1 MRRILRIL
9 PWVALAEGV
18 GGLSAWLTRDG
29 MAELD
34 ALRQPPLTPPRAVFP
49 VVWAALYALMGW
61 GAARVAA
68 AASGRA
74 RARALTAFFCQ
85 LGANALWTVLF
96 FGLGWRGTALLWL
109 MVLWGLILWMVRSF
123 AEVDPLAGRLQLPY
137 LLWVTFAGYLNLG
150 LWWLNR

>member
-18 GGLSAWLTRDG
+18 GGLSACLTREG

-61 GAARVAA
+61 GAARVAGPSRGRGE
-68 AASGRA
+68 SGR
-74 RARALTAFFCQ
+74 
-85 LGANALWTVLF
+85 
-96 FGLGWRGTALLWL
+96 
-109 MVLWGLILWMVRSF
+109 
-123 AEVDPLAGRLQLPY
+123 
-137 LLWVTFAGYLNLG
+137 
-150 LWWLNR
+150 

>member
-18 GGLSAWLTRDG
+18 GGLSAWLTREG

-74 RARALTAFFCQ
+74 RARARTAFFCQ
-85 LGANALWTVLF
+85 LVANALWTVLF

-109 MVLWGLILWMVRSF
+109 VILWELILWMLRAFSQ
-123 AEVDPLAGRLQLPY
+123 VDPLAGRLQLPY
-137 LLWVTFAGYLNLG
+137 LLWVTFAGYLHRG
-150 LWWLNR
+150 IWWLTR

>member
-1 MRRILRIL
+1 MVRRVLRVL
-9 PWVALAEGV
+9 PWVVLTEGV

-109 MVLWGLILWMVRSF
+109 VILWELILWMLRAFSQ
-123 AEVDPLAGRLQLPY
+123 VDPLAGGSSCPICC
-137 LLWVTFAGYLNLG
+137 G
-150 LWWLNR
+150 

>member
-1 MRRILRIL
+1 MRIL

-18 GGLSAWLTRDG
+18 GGLSAWLTREG

-49 VVWAALYALMGW
+49 VVWAALYALMAGAPPGW
-61 GAARVAA
+61 PQR
-68 AASGRA
+68 RRTA

-109 MVLWGLILWMVRSF
+109 VILWELILWMLRAFSQ
-123 AEVDPLAGRLQLPY
+123 VDPLAGRLQLPY

-150 LWWLNR
+150 IWWLNR

>member
-18 GGLSAWLTRDG
+18 GGLSAWLTREG

-85 LGANALWTVLF
+85 LGANALWTVMF
-96 FGLGWRGTALLWL
+96 FGLGWRGTAL
-109 MVLWGLILWMVRSF
+109 
-123 AEVDPLAGRLQLPY
+123 LQLPY

-150 LWWLNR
+150 IWWLNR

>member
-1 MRRILRIL
+1 M
-9 PWVALAEGV
+9 PWVVLTEGV

-49 VVWAALYALMGW
+49 VVWAALSALMGW

-109 MVLWGLILWMVRSF
+109 VILWELILWMLRAFSQ
-123 AEVDPLAGRLQLPY
+123 VDPLAGRLQLPY
-137 LLWVTFAGYLNLG
+137 LRWVAFAGCLNLG
-150 LWWLNR
+150 IWWLNR

>member
-1 MRRILRIL
+1 MKIIID
-9 PWVALAEGV
+9 
-18 GGLSAWLTRDG
+18 GL
-29 MAELD
+29 
-34 ALRQPPLTPPRAVFP
+34 
-49 VVWAALYALMGW
+49 
-61 GAARVAA
+61 
-68 AASGRA
+68 
-74 RARALTAFFCQ
+74 CQ

-150 LWWLNR
+150 IWWLNR

>member
-1 MRRILRIL
+1 MRIL

-18 GGLSAWLTRDG
+18 GGLSAWLTREG

-34 ALRQPPLTPPRAVFP
+34 ALRQPPLTPPR
-49 VVWAALYALMGW
+49 
-61 GAARVAA
+61 VAGTPPGQ
-68 AASGRA
+68 GRK
-74 RARALTAFFCQ
+74 RALTAFFCQ

-109 MVLWGLILWMVRSF
+109 VILWELILWMLRAFSQ
-123 AEVDPLAGRLQLPY
+123 VDPLAGRLQLPY